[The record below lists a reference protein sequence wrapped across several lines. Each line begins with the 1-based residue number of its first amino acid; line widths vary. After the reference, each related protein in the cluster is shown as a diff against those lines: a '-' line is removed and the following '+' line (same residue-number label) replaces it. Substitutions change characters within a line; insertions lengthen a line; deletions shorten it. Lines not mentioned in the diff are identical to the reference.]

1 MLQVLGS
8 GKKDTGEA
16 PETAMLQ
23 KFMDFIKLKNYTLDN
38 FLEDCFADIDDTPL
52 SELIPPEVRN
62 HLKMVGLKTIMSRS
76 CSPKRSFTSELF
88 LNEMT
93 TMGVSVIF
101 AARFDSTLTTM
112 RMAFAEAN
120 VINDDDDDDDNGV
133 NVVKDIFG
141 RDNAV
146 EDEVDEVENEEEV
159 GEENDE
165 TVTV

>member
-23 KFMDFIKLKNYTLDN
+23 KFIDFIKLKNYTLDN
-38 FLEDCFADIDDTPL
+38 FLGDIDDTPL
-52 SELIPPEVRN
+52 SELISPEVRN
-62 HLKMVGLKTIMSRS
+62 HLKMVGLKTIISRY

-93 TMGVSVIF
+93 TMGISVIF

-120 VINDDDDDDDNGV
+120 VTNDDDDEDNGV

-146 EDEVDEVENEEEV
+146 EDASH
-159 GEENDE
+159 
-165 TVTV
+165 TTSQ